1 MKIKINHIAKTE
13 GHLSFEG
20 ELMKGN
26 IAKAKIITEEGMR
39 LIEGMLVGR
48 KYYEAPIITARICG
62 ICPVVHNLSTIKA
75 IENAFGIDAN
85 EETNALRKLLEHAQV
100 IHSHALHLY
109 FLSYPDFLQIP
120 NDLTVIGKTPAMA
133 GSALKIRDFGV
144 KIVEKVG
151 GRTVHVISSRIGGF
165 RALPSGKEFKELF
178 EMAESVLGDA
188 WKMAEFFRKLKYPKF
203 ERKTIYT
210 SLSSDKEYAIYD
222 GKMSADGK
230 KMTLQ
235 KFMDEFVKEFEFK
248 GEAVKRT
255 KIAGISHMAGALARI
270 NNNFG
275 KLRPE
280 AKKEWR
286 KFNGRLPDYNSF
298 HNIFA
303 QAVELLH
310 CVLEARDILKV
321 FAKSPAVADWREP
334 KIRAGEGY
342 GAVEAPR
349 GTLFD
354 YYKVSK
360 DGTILECNI
369 ITPTAQFL
377 SNLEDDL
384 KIYLPQIKNI
394 SEANRDWE
402 IKKLI
407 RAYDPCIACA
417 TH

>member
-1 MKIKINHIAKTE
+1 
-13 GHLSFEG
+13 
-20 ELMKGN
+20 MKGD
-26 IAKAKIITEEGMR
+26 ISKAKILTEEGMR
-39 LIEGMLVGR
+39 LIEGMLRGR

-62 ICPVVHNLSTIKA
+62 ICPVVHNLSAVKA
-75 IENAFGIDAN
+75 IENAFGIEVD
-85 EETNALRKLLEHAQV
+85 EETKALRKLLEYAQI

-109 FLSYPDFLQIP
+109 FLSYPDFLKIP
-120 NDLTVIGKTPAMA
+120 NDLTVISKTPKIAE
-133 GSALKIRDFGV
+133 SALKIRDFGV

-151 GRTVHVISSRIGGF
+151 GRTVHVISSRVGGF
-165 RALPSGKEFKELF
+165 RVLPSEQEFKELF
-178 EMAESVLGDA
+178 EMAESVLKDV
-188 WKMAEFFRKLKYPKF
+188 WKMTEFFRKLKYPKF
-203 ERKTIYT
+203 ERKTVFT

-222 GKMSADGK
+222 GKMSASGK
-230 KMTLQ
+230 KMTVD
-235 KFMDEFVKEFEFK
+235 KFMGEFMKEFEFK
-248 GEAVKRT
+248 SEAVKRT
-255 KIAGISHMAGALARI
+255 QVGGVSHMVGSLARL

-280 AKKEWR
+280 ARKEWN
-286 KFNGRLPDYNSF
+286 KFGVKLPDNNSF

-303 QAVELLH
+303 QATELLH
-310 CVLEARDILKV
+310 CSLEARDILKV

-334 KIRAGEGY
+334 KIRCGEGY

-354 YYKVSK
+354 YYKISK
-360 DGTILECNI
+360 DGTILDCNI

-384 KIYLPQIKNI
+384 KIYLPQVKNLAE
-394 SEANRDWE
+394 SNRDWE